1 VTLLADRY
9 TGRHVRQARY
19 RTWTNKERSPNPG
32 RHLLPAAA
40 ALTVAGLLVGG
51 AGAVQLVAGQN
62 GANVDIVSD
71 YDPADYPPV
80 DRDAQAGRTGQDES
94 RTAAGPTAESGVALT
109 QEPATETTK
118 ATQPSGSGAII
129 ATGTCDA
136 SYYDEPQAT
145 ASGEIFDS
153 SVFTAAHNSLPFN
166 SRIRVT
172 NTVNGRS
179 VVVRVNDRGPSIAGR
194 CLNLSRVA
202 FSAIAGLDAGVV
214 DVRYEVFEK
223 EAA

>member
-1 VTLLADRY
+1 M
-9 TGRHVRQARY
+9 
-19 RTWTNKERSPNPG
+19 NKERSPNPG

-51 AGAVQLVAGQN
+51 AGAMQLSAGHHGSN
-62 GANVDIVSD
+62 IDIVSD
-71 YDPADYPPV
+71 YDPADYPPA
-80 DRDAQAGRTGQDES
+80 DRDAQAARTGQDES
-94 RTAAGPTAESGVALT
+94 RTAGGPSAESGAAST
-109 QEPATETTK
+109 QERAAETTK
-118 ATQPSGSGAII
+118 GTEPNGGGAVI

-145 ASGEIFDS
+145 ASGETFDPIA
-153 SVFTAAHNSLPFN
+153 FTAAHNSLPFN
-166 SRIRVT
+166 SRVRVT

-194 CLNLSRVA
+194 CLNMSRMA
-202 FSAIAGLDAGVV
+202 FSTIAAV
-214 DVRYEVFEK
+214 DVGVIDIRYEVLAK